1 MSKIPVAAVE
11 KLGANF
17 AFCENGNHLISE
29 GKVAILL
36 TVNGSHRLDITNPD
50 LVSEILIQ
58 TLHCDEQK
66 LVKVKTI
73 SPCYQFDYVHLLLFT
88 DAGFYLEYHFE
99 YYLQLI
105 TLVSFNIF
113 VLVVSCNETIHNTQ
127 VRIITR

>member
-17 AFCENGNHLISE
+17 AFYENGNCLISE

-36 TVNGSHRLDITNPD
+36 AVNGSHRLDISNPD
-50 LVSEILIQ
+50 LFLEILIQ

-73 SPCYQFDYVHLLLFT
+73 SHVINLIVFIF
-88 DAGFYLEYHFE
+88 FYLQM
-99 YYLQLI
+99 LA
-105 TLVSFNIF
+105 F
-113 VLVVSCNETIHNTQ
+113 VI
-127 VRIITR
+127 